1 MSATL
6 ALTSQYSPPPLHPL
20 IHLLTHHAVP
30 TGPVTHSS
38 GGIAVNAEGDIPAR
52 ARLLK
57 GHTVVA
63 LADPNPEDPNSALL
77 THIQVSANEV

>member
-1 MSATL
+1 M
-6 ALTSQYSPPPLHPL
+6 
-20 IHLLTHHAVP
+20 HHAISES
-30 TGPVTHSS
+30 GPVKSPEE
-38 GGIAVNAEGDIPAR
+38 GGLLVNEDGDIPAR

-77 THIQVSANEV
+77 THIQVS